1 MRPKLKLGGGYN
13 LKLTRS
19 GTRLTKSGGYYS
31 RTIAK
36 SSKSSSK
43 SDDTSYYDDVYSGV
57 GDGSFEEKKPS
68 SIRSL
73 YESTLDI
80 IAGSLALVLKGL
92 IYFFKYFI
100 GFILTCIIAGVAWF
114 FIKLFLWLLG
124 FNVY

>member
-31 RTIAK
+31 RTI
-36 SSKSSSK
+36 
-43 SDDTSYYDDVYSGV
+43 YDGVYSGA

-80 IAGSLALVLKGL
+80 IAGCLALVLKGL